1 MREQIKSII
10 FQKANFKTGSDE
22 NNYQNRNFTIKFI
35 FMSSEY
41 QSGSLQTTIQNA
53 VATVQFGHPASN
65 SFPRQLLDR
74 LTSEINWLSNNET
87 VAIIVLQSEG
97 NKVFCSGASFDELLA
112 VENEEQGKAF
122 FSGFAHLLNAMR
134 KCSKII
140 MGRVQGK
147 AVGGG
152 VGIIAACDYTLA
164 TPESAV
170 KLSELAI
177 GIGPFVIE
185 PAVSRKIG
193 KIAMAEMTLAAHE
206 WKSAD
211 WALQNGLFSAIHG
224 ANELDAAVEDFAQK
238 LSSYNPQ
245 ALFEM
250 KKIIWEG
257 TENWETLLV
266 ERAAIT
272 GKLVLS
278 DFTRKAL
285 TQFKK

>member
-1 MREQIKSII
+1 
-10 FQKANFKTGSDE
+10 
-22 NNYQNRNFTIKFI
+22 
-35 FMSSEY
+35 MSSEN
-41 QSGSLQTTIQNA
+41 QNGTLQTAFQNA
-53 VATVQFGHPASN
+53 VAIVQFGHPASN
-65 SFPRQLLDR
+65 SFPRELLNR
-74 LTSEINWLSNNET
+74 LTAEINSLSRNET
-87 VAIIVLQSEG
+87 VSVIVLQSEG
-97 NKVFCSGASFDELLA
+97 SKTFCSGASFDELLA
-112 VENEEQGKAF
+112 VENEEQGTEF

-134 KCSKII
+134 NCSKII
-140 MGRVQGK
+140 IGRVQGK

-152 VGIIAACDYTLA
+152 VGIIATCDYVLA

-193 KIAMAEMTLAAHE
+193 KTAMTEMTLAAQN
-206 WKSAD
+206 WKSAE
-211 WALQNGLFSAIHG
+211 WALEKGLFSEIH
-224 ANELDAAVEDFAQK
+224 NSDQLDIEVENFAQK
-238 LSSYNPQ
+238 LSSYNPE

-257 TENWETLLV
+257 TEQWESILF

-278 DFTRKAL
+278 DFTKHAL

>member
-1 MREQIKSII
+1 
-10 FQKANFKTGSDE
+10 
-22 NNYQNRNFTIKFI
+22 
-35 FMSSEY
+35 MSSEN
-41 QSGSLQTTIQNA
+41 QNGSLQTTFNNA

-74 LTSEINWLSNNET
+74 LTAEINSLSHNDAVT
-87 VAIIVLQSEG
+87 VIVLQSQG
-97 NKVFCSGASFDELLA
+97 AKVFCSGASFDELLQ
-112 VENEEQGKAF
+112 VENEAQGTEF
-122 FSGFAHLLNAMR
+122 FSGFAHLLNAIR
-134 KCSKII
+134 KCSKLII
-140 MGRVQGK
+140 GRVQGK

-152 VGIIAACDYTLA
+152 VGIIAACDYVVA

-193 KIAMAEMTLAAHE
+193 KAAMAEMTLAAHE
-206 WKSAD
+206 WKSAE
-211 WALQNGLFSAIHG
+211 WALENKLFSEIHP
-224 ANELDAAVEDFAQK
+224 AENLDNAVINFAQK
-238 LSSYNPQ
+238 LSAYNPE
-245 ALFEM
+245 ALLEM

-257 TENWETLLV
+257 TEHWESLLV

-278 DFTRKAL
+278 DFSRNAL

>member
-1 MREQIKSII
+1 
-10 FQKANFKTGSDE
+10 
-22 NNYQNRNFTIKFI
+22 
-35 FMSSEY
+35 MSSEN
-41 QSGSLQTTIQNA
+41 QKGTLQTTFQNA

-65 SFPRQLLDR
+65 SFPRELLNR
-74 LTSEINWLSNNET
+74 LTAEINSLSLNE
-87 VAIIVLQSEG
+87 AISVILLQSEG
-97 NKVFCSGASFDELLA
+97 SKVFCSGASFDELLQ
-112 VENEEQGKAF
+112 VENEEQGTEF

-134 KCSKII
+134 NCSKII
-140 MGRVQGK
+140 IGRVQGK

-152 VGIIAACDYTLA
+152 VGIISAFDYAFA

-193 KIAMAEMTLAAHE
+193 KAAMSEMTLAAHE
-206 WKSAD
+206 WKSAE
-211 WALQNGLFSAIHG
+211 WALENKLFSEIHK
-224 ANELDAAVEDFAQK
+224 AEDLDNAVEKFAQK
-238 LSSYNPQ
+238 LSSYNPE
-245 ALFEM
+245 ALLEM

-257 TENWETLLV
+257 TDHWESLLL

-278 DFTRKAL
+278 DFSRNAL

>member
-1 MREQIKSII
+1 MSTTI
-10 FQKANFKTGSDE
+10 
-22 NNYQNRNFTIKFI
+22 QN
-35 FMSSEY
+35 
-41 QSGSLQTTIQNA
+41 GSLQTIFNNT

-65 SFPRQLLDR
+65 SFPRELLDR
-74 LTSEINWLSNNET
+74 LTAEINSLSFNKT
-87 VAIIVLQSEG
+87 VSVIVLQSEG
-97 NKVFCSGASFDELLA
+97 PKVFCSGASFDELLA
-112 VENEEQGKAF
+112 VENEEQGAEF

-134 KCSKII
+134 NCSKLII
-140 MGRVQGK
+140 GRIQGK

-152 VGIIAACDYTLA
+152 VGIISVCDYALA

-193 KIAMAEMTLAAHE
+193 KAAMSEMTLAAHE
-206 WKSAD
+206 WKSAE
-211 WALQNGLFSAIHG
+211 WALNNKLFSEIHS
-224 ANELDAAVEDFAQK
+224 AENLDNAVTNFAQK
-238 LSSYNPQ
+238 LSSYNPE
-245 ALFEM
+245 ALSEM

-257 TENWETLLV
+257 TEHWESLLI

-278 DFTRKAL
+278 DFSKNAL

>member
-1 MREQIKSII
+1 MS
-10 FQKANFKTGSDE
+10 AE
-22 NNYQNRNFTIKFI
+22 NQN
-35 FMSSEY
+35 
-41 QSGSLQTTIQNA
+41 GSLYTSFQNA

-65 SFPRQLLDR
+65 SFPRELLNR
-74 LTSEINWLSNNET
+74 LTTEINSLSRNEE
-87 VAIIVLQSEG
+87 VSVIVLQSEG
-97 NKVFCSGASFDELLA
+97 SKAFCSGASFDELLQ
-112 VENEEQGKAF
+112 VENEEQGTEF

-134 KCSKII
+134 NCSKII
-140 MGRVQGK
+140 VGRVQGK

-152 VGIIAACDYTLA
+152 VGIIATCDYVLA
-164 TPESAV
+164 TPESAI

-193 KIAMAEMTLAAHE
+193 KTAMTEMTLAATD
-206 WKSAD
+206 WKSAA
-211 WALQNGLFSAIHG
+211 WALEKGLYASLHNA
-224 ANELDAAVEDFAQK
+224 AELDAAVENFAQK
-238 LSSYNPQ
+238 LSSYNPE

-257 TENWETLLV
+257 TEQWESILI

-278 DFTRKAL
+278 DFAREAL

>member
-1 MREQIKSII
+1 
-10 FQKANFKTGSDE
+10 
-22 NNYQNRNFTIKFI
+22 
-35 FMSSEY
+35 MSSEN
-41 QSGSLQTTIQNA
+41 QNGSLETTIQNTI
-53 VATVQFGHPASN
+53 ATLQFGHSAGN

-74 LTSEINWLSNNET
+74 LTAEINLLSRNES
-87 VAIIVLQSEG
+87 VSVIVLQSEG
-97 NKVFCSGASFDELLA
+97 NRVFCAGASFDELLE
-112 VENEEQGKAF
+112 VENEEQGTEF

-134 KCSKII
+134 NCSKII
-140 MGRVQGK
+140 IGRVQGK

-152 VGIIAACDYTLA
+152 VGIIATCDYVLA
-164 TPESAV
+164 TTESAV

-193 KIAMAEMTLAAHE
+193 KTAMAEMTLAAHE
-206 WKSAD
+206 WKSAN
-211 WALQNGLFSAIHG
+211 WALQKELYSSIHT
-224 ANELDAAVEDFAQK
+224 AEELDAAVADFAQK
-238 LSSYNPQ
+238 LSSYNPE

-257 TENWETLLV
+257 TENWESLLF

-278 DFTRKAL
+278 DFSRNAL

>member
-1 MREQIKSII
+1 MSLEN
-10 FQKANFKTGSDE
+10 AN
-22 NNYQNRNFTIKFI
+22 
-35 FMSSEY
+35 
-41 QSGSLQTTIQNA
+41 GSLETSFKNTI
-53 VATVQFGHPASN
+53 ATVQFGHPASN

-74 LTSEINWLSNNET
+74 LTAEINSLSRNEN
-87 VAIIVLQSEG
+87 VSVIILKSEG
-97 NKVFCSGASFDELLA
+97 EKTFCSGASFDELLK
-112 VENEEQGKAF
+112 VENEEQGVEF

-134 KCSKII
+134 NCNKII
-140 MGRVQGK
+140 IGRVQGK

-152 VGIIAACDYTLA
+152 VGIISACDYVFA
-164 TPESAV
+164 TPQSDV

-193 KIAMAEMTLAAHE
+193 KTAMTEMTLAAHE

-211 WALQNGLFSAIHG
+211 WAFQKGLYSVISDFE
-224 ANELDAAVEDFAQK
+224 NLDKDVENFAQR
-238 LSSYNPQ
+238 LSSYNPE
-245 ALFEM
+245 ALYEM

-257 TENWETLLV
+257 TEQWESLLF

-278 DFTRKAL
+278 DFTKNAL
-285 TQFKK
+285 LQFKK